1 MKTGH
6 HLVAFK
12 WLVVWLISLALV
24 ACHTIVPGGPA
35 SFATPTIMVHP
46 TTAMPTATRILRP
59 RSATQ
64 PPALV
69 LIPSSTNAPTVTV
82 RPVPQVLTLA
92 NLSNLKIIAR
102 RDYAPNELITA
113 LAWSPDGSRLAVA
126 AGQQIH
132 WLDGFSLKEIRLL
145 SIGAF
150 SRSLSFSPDGVW
162 LAAGSQ
168 DGLVRLWRTQLLDQ
182 SASSLDPVYSLLAHQ
197 KGVNQVAFDPAQPL
211 LATGGN
217 DAVTR
222 IWDLNSGKQVN
233 QIIGGTF
240 AVPGL
245 AFSPD
250 GVFLA
255 VMNGSVIRLRDAV
268 SGRMYATMRVDASL
282 FSLAFSP
289 SGDSLA
295 AGDNAGAL
303 WIWSQDSFKSGGTET
318 LQPLRLDSGVALSGQ
333 KDLVW
338 QVAFSPDGNLL
349 AAAFGDGS
357 LQVWDAHS
365 GEKYWSSQLADSAV
379 TSLAFHPGGAWLATG
394 GLNASLQV
402 WGLAP

>member
-6 HLVAFK
+6 RLVAFK
-12 WLVVWLISLALV
+12 WLVAWLLCLALV
-24 ACHTIVPGGPA
+24 ACHMIVPGGPA
-35 SFATPTIMVHP
+35 SFNAPTLMVRPTI
-46 TTAMPTATRILRP
+46 AKPTAIRTVRP
-59 RSATQ
+59 NSATQ
-64 PPALV
+64 TPTFAV
-69 LIPSSTNAPTVTV
+69 IPSSTFAPTVTV
-82 RPVPQVLTLA
+82 QPVPQVLTPA
-92 NLSNLKIIAR
+92 NLSRLKFIAR
-102 RDYAPNELITA
+102 RDFASNELITA

-132 WLDGFSLKEIRLL
+132 WLDGSSLKEIRLL

-168 DGLVRLWRTQLLDQ
+168 DGLVRLWRTQTLDQ
-182 SASSLDPVYSLLAHQ
+182 PASSLDPVYNLPAHK

-211 LATGGN
+211 LASGGN

-233 QIIGGTF
+233 QIVGGTF

-268 SGRMYATMRVDASL
+268 SGRMYATLRVDSNL

-303 WIWSQDSFKSGGTET
+303 WVWPEASFKSGGNET
-318 LQPLRLDSGVALSGQ
+318 LQPLHLDSGVVISGQ
-333 KDLVW
+333 KGLVW

-349 AAAFGDGS
+349 GAALGDGS
-357 LQVWDAHS
+357 LQIWDAHS
-365 GEKYWSSQLADSAV
+365 GEKFWSAQLADSAV

-402 WGLAP
+402 WDLAP